1 MQNISK
7 EKKNKLIKDSIPES
21 QKKPVPGL
29 LDRPLRPLR
38 RPALPKSRRERD
50 KQKQNQGVR
59 KRRKVFRKQ
68 KGYRRRK
75 KQKFKL
81 EPIVL
86 SLPKRGFFPVIEEK
100 GTKIRD
106 VKEPMPKGLLDYKN
120 LPLLR
125 QYLNV
130 QGKIIRKKKTRL
142 TTKEQ
147 RKVAYAIK
155 TARTLAFLPF
165 IRR

>member
-1 MQNISK
+1 MQTISK
-7 EKKNKLIKDSIPES
+7 EEKFKLIKDSIPES

-29 LDRPLRPLR
+29 VDRPLRPLK
-38 RPALPKSRRERD
+38 RPALPKGRRARD
-50 KQKQNQGVR
+50 KQNKQGPTVR
-59 KRRKVFRKQ
+59 RKRKVFRKQ

-75 KQKFKL
+75 KQKYKP

-86 SLPKRGFFPVIEEK
+86 SLPTPGFFPMRNGVP
-100 GTKIRD
+100 IRK
-106 VKEPMPKGLLDYKN
+106 VEEPMPKGLLDYKN

-125 QYLNV
+125 QYLTV
-130 QGKIIRKKKTRL
+130 QGKIRSRKKTRL
-142 TTKEQ
+142 TSKEQ
-147 RKVAYAIK
+147 RKVADAIK